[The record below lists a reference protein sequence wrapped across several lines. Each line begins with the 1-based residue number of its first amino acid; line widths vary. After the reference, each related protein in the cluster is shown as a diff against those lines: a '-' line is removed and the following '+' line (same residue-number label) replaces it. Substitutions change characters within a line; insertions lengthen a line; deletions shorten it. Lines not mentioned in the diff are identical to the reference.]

1 MGSPAA
7 FGAAVVL
14 VLVWAVAGPYFEFS
28 DRWQLIANTVTT
40 LLTFLMVFLI
50 QATQNRDAK
59 ATSVKLD
66 ELLRAVKGARTGFA
80 DLDALSDDEIAKL
93 EHELQRL
100 GERAGVAPLGKAG
113 AADSRMEAGSVAV
126 EVVTSKR
133 QGRNR
138 KSTVADRA
146 AAARKGTST

>member
-14 VLVWAVAGPYFEFS
+14 VVVWGAGGPYFDFS

-80 DLDALSDDEIAKL
+80 DLDALSDEQISKL

-100 GERAGVAPLGKAG
+100 GERVGVAPLGKPG
-113 AADSRMEAGSVAV
+113 AAESDMETGSVAV
-126 EVVTSKR
+126 EVVTHKR
-133 QGRNR
+133 RGRNR